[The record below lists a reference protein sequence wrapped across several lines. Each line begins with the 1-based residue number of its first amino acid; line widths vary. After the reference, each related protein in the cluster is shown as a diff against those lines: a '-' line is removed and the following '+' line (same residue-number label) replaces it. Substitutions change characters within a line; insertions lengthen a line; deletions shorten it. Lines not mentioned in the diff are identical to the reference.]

1 MDVIRQLDEQV
12 VKVPLEAMDKEEA
25 IAELLELLVRTGR
38 VTSRDELLEA
48 LYERESKGS
57 TGIGEGVAI
66 PHARHPEVDGA
77 QVAAGVSKE
86 GIDFD
91 ALDDRDV
98 QVIFLVVAEEENP
111 SANVEA
117 LAELGNLVQMPGIYD
132 RLVEADSADEF
143 VKVLGEVQFQP

>member
-77 QVAAGVSKE
+77 QVAAGGSKE

>member
-1 MDVIRQLDEQV
+1 MDVIRQLDKNA
-12 VKVPLEAMDKEEA
+12 VKVPLEAVDKDEA
-25 IAELLELLVRTGR
+25 IAELLELLVRAGR
-38 VTSRDELLEA
+38 VQDREGILDA
-48 LYERESKGS
+48 LYEREAKGS

-86 GIDFD
+86 GIDFE

-98 QVIFLVVAEEENP
+98 KVIFLVVAEEDNP

-117 LAELGNLVQMPGIYD
+117 LAELGNLVQTPGIYD
-132 RLVEADSADEF
+132 RLVEANSADEF

>member
-77 QVAAGVSKE
+77 QVAAGVRKE